1 MEITMTPL
9 NKAILRY
16 QGMLMKKV
24 LNPYVELIPLNEGR
38 ETEDYHLLW
47 MLQELL
53 HNKDQTETKKHRWLG
68 FIQGVIISKGYSTVL
83 EERLATRD
91 IFNGI

>member
-1 MEITMTPL
+1 MEIVLTPL
-9 NKAILRY
+9 NKVILRY
-16 QGMLMKKV
+16 QGLLIKKV
-24 LNPYVELIPLNEGR
+24 SNPYVDFIPLEEGK

-53 HNKDQTETKKHRWLG
+53 HNKDQSETKKHRWLG
-68 FIQGVIISKGYSTVL
+68 FIQGVIISKGYTTVL
-83 EERLATRD
+83 DERIMTRD

>member
-1 MEITMTPL
+1 MYVELTPL
-9 NKAILRY
+9 NKVILRY
-16 QGMLMKKV
+16 QGLLLNKV
-24 LNPYVELIPLNEGR
+24 LEPYSNFLPLQEGK

-53 HNKDQTETKKHRWLG
+53 HNKDQSETKKHRWLG
-68 FIQGVIISKGYSTVL
+68 FIQGVLVCKNYTTVI
-83 EERLATRD
+83 EERLVTRN

>member
-1 MEITMTPL
+1 MEIVLTPL
-9 NKAILRY
+9 NKVILRY
-16 QGMLMKKV
+16 QGLLMKKV
-24 LNPYVELIPLNEGR
+24 SDPYVDLIPLKEGK

-53 HNKDQTETKKHRWLG
+53 HNKDQSETKKHRWLG
-68 FIQGVIISKGYSTVL
+68 FIQGVIISKGYTTVL
-83 EERLATRD
+83 DERIITRD

>member
-1 MEITMTPL
+1 MEIILTPL
-9 NKAILRY
+9 NKVILRY
-16 QGMLMKKV
+16 QGLLMKKV
-24 LNPYVELIPLNEGR
+24 SNPYVDFIPLEEGK

-53 HNKDQTETKKHRWLG
+53 HNKEQSETKKHRWLG
-68 FIQGVIISKGYSTVL
+68 FIQGVIITKGYTTVL
-83 EERLATRD
+83 EERIVTRD